1 MSKAVAVD
9 NDGVDLRA
17 FARDESGVVFAWLAR
32 VVIALALVAVV
43 LFDAGSIVVNYF
55 SLDGTTKE
63 VAVEVVTRIGTG
75 AEVVPNRDCT
85 RRAVEPTC
93 MAVYAVAREKDVKI
107 VSAHFDQQGVF
118 HVETKRTAKTLI
130 VGRIGAIEDW
140 ATARASAQADT
151 SS

>member
-1 MSKAVAVD
+1 MSRAIATD
-9 NDGVDLRA
+9 NDRVDHLRT
-17 FARDESGVVFAWLAR
+17 FALDESGVVFAWLAR
-32 VVIALALVAVV
+32 VVVGLALVAVV
-43 LFDAGSIVVNYF
+43 LFDGGSIVVNYF

-63 VAVEVVTRIGTG
+63 IAVEVVTRIGTG

-93 MAVYAVAREKDVKI
+93 QAVYEVAREKDVRI
-107 VSAHFDQQGVF
+107 VSARFDQEGVL
-118 HVETKRTAKTLI
+118 HVETKRTADTLL

-151 SS
+151 N